1 MARGFLAPFI
11 VTYTYICFSVGSSIS
26 REIPSLPTECSPTM
40 SYDIHSFGKGLMPDY
55 YPCKTPRLVSCYA
68 LFK

>member
-1 MARGFLAPFI
+1 MARGFHAPFI
-11 VTYTYICFSVGSSIS
+11 VTYTYICFSESSS
-26 REIPSLPTECSPTM
+26 RPRGRPSSPPECSPTM